1 MYTVLEE
8 KGIRAYLEKRGL
20 LKRYKEKKELFKKGK
35 IQQITLKKRQPKS
48 IREYQFRIT
57 KKYRAYGYFFNPDV
71 FIVTEISDHQ

>member
-48 IREYQFRIT
+48 SGNTNFESP
-57 KKYRAYGYFFNPDV
+57 KN
-71 FIVTEISDHQ
+71 IVLMAISSIPMFLL

>member
-35 IQQITLKKRQPKS
+35 IQQITLKKDNQNHRGSTNFESPKNIVPMAISS
-48 IREYQFRIT
+48 IPMFLL
-57 KKYRAYGYFFNPDV
+57 
-71 FIVTEISDHQ
+71 